1 MNEILYSEFEKIYQP
16 DFSLPAQIAEDY
28 EILSCL
34 KYSTERQVYLLEHKN
49 KKTKVI
55 LKCGTGVQKRLLE
68 KEYGMLEEL
77 EGKPF
82 PLPVLFIRDE
92 TWVYSLRQYIEGR
105 TLRELCEGK
114 TMTEAEA
121 SETIQKIC
129 EILGRLHGRRPPLIY
144 RDLKPENIV
153 VAEDGSFYL
162 IDLDTARQYK
172 EDGKKDTVFLGT
184 EETASPEQ
192 YGFRQTDERTDIYGL
207 GMLLLYLTT
216 GSYGKDTE
224 EFAGLSKKMR
234 RVIEKSTAFNPDD
247 RYFSVKI
254 FQKKLTGTYGK
265 NGQLSAQKNRKIFFG
280 VTIYAIILTC
290 IFAGAIIRQYQKAQ
304 QEMQQEKPLNV
315 SEEIVFDSPLTEEA
329 VRKSLHKEEG
339 EAVYA
344 GELEQVTSLI
354 VCGNRTFLNWEE
366 HEEYHSNYWY
376 EIEEQA
382 IPKEPVSFDDIKA
395 LPNLSVLVLDGQG
408 YEALPELEELPLK
421 KLSLCNNGIRD
432 VSALENSGR
441 LQVLWLKGN
450 PVTEITALS
459 KLEELTEID
468 VSDTAVW
475 DLSPLQGLP
484 VHKLYCEY
492 SNVKGEEAFLEFPN
506 LISLRVSGMDTE
518 NIEKIVKLKSLKLL
532 GVFESQ
538 VTDLKA
544 FEEMYNLECLDV
556 SGSGSLVSLEGAE
569 KLPNLNYLGIAY
581 TGVTKLPE
589 DFACEHLEML
599 DMGGLDIADYTP
611 LSHCPKLHTVFVM
624 EGEEEKVQQ
633 ELSEKELEILGY

>member
-28 EILSCL
+28 EMLSCL
-34 KYSTERQVYLLEHKN
+34 KYSAERQVYLLEHKN
-49 KKTKVI
+49 KKNKVI
-55 LKCGTGVQKRLLE
+55 LKCGKGIQKRLLE

-82 PLPVLFIRDE
+82 PFPVLFIRDK

-121 SETIQKIC
+121 AGTIQKIC
-129 EILGRLHGRRPPLIY
+129 EILGRLHERRPPLIY

-216 GSYGKDTE
+216 GSYRKDTE

-234 RVIEKSTAFNPDD
+234 HVIEKSTAFNPDD
-247 RYFSVKI
+247 RYFSVRI
-254 FQKKLTGTYGK
+254 FQKNLTGTYGK
-265 NGQLSAQKNRKIFFG
+265 NGQISAQKNRKIFLG
-280 VTIYAIILTC
+280 VTIYAIVLTY
-290 IFAGAIIRQYQKAQ
+290 IFAGVIVRQYQK
-304 QEMQQEKPLNV
+304 KPLNV
-315 SEEIVFDSPLTEEA
+315 SEEVVFDSPLTEDA

-339 EAVYA
+339 GAVYA
-344 GELEQVTSLI
+344 EELEQVTFLI
-354 VCGNRTFLNWEE
+354 VCGNRTFSNWEE

-376 EIEEQA
+376 EIEEQS
-382 IPKEPVSFDDIKA
+382 IPEEPVSFDDIKA
-395 LPNLSVLVLDGQG
+395 LPNLTVLVLDGQG
-408 YEALPELEELPLK
+408 YEALPELKEFSLK

-432 VSALENSGR
+432 VSALEDSSR

-450 PVTEITALS
+450 PVTEIEALS

-468 VSDTAVW
+468 VSNTTVR

-484 VHKLYCEY
+484 VHKLYCEF

-506 LISLRVSGMDTE
+506 LVSLRISGMDTE
-518 NIEKIVKLKSLKLL
+518 NIEKVVKLKSLKLL

-538 VTDLKA
+538 VTDLKT

-556 SGSGSLVSLEGAE
+556 SGSSSLVSLEGAE

-589 DFACEHLEML
+589 NFACERLEML
-599 DMGGLDIADYTP
+599 DMGGLDIADYSP
-611 LSHCPKLHTVFVM
+611 LSHCPKLHTLFVM
-624 EGEEEKVQQ
+624 EGEEGKVRQ